1 MPGARG
7 GGRLLFNGDCVSL
20 LQDEERGDTTEMVQ
34 MVYFRLHVFYKE
46 KKESILCLFTVES
59 HPLSLKQPKGA
70 FLFSFTC
77 QGTTMPLIPVREIE
91 QF

>member
-1 MPGARG
+1 MGTAFQFCKMKR
-7 GGRLLFNGDCVSL
+7 D
-20 LQDEERGDTTEMVQ
+20 GDTTETVQ
-34 MVYFRLHVFYKE
+34 MVYYVTRILQE
-46 KKESILCLFTVES
+46 KKKKSILCLFTVEN

-77 QGTTMPLIPVREIE
+77 QGTTMPLIPVMEIE